1 MMRWAL
7 WLVETGAEGEAR
19 CTDIME
25 IIRPD
30 DLHDIADLGLTLAEA
45 KLLQGAF
52 SRRSLPRKPGG
63 MQSGGRIVGLAAE
76 RAI

>member
-1 MMRWAL
+1 
-7 WLVETGAEGEAR
+7 LVETGAEGEAR

-30 DLHDIADLGLTLAEA
+30 DLEDIADLGLTLAEA

-63 MQSGGRIVGLAAE
+63 MPSGGRIVGLAAE